1 MDLSDE
7 LSPLETSLASEL
19 AGLVEDPDEA
29 TRRSIMRAV
38 MQAPLPVHAAR
49 PRVHRATR
57 FALALVAAVLLLV
70 MGATAALAGSSHA
83 VPTSPA
89 YGLRLA
95 GEDIRLTFA
104 QPKQR
109 EELRIGFARDRFQ
122 QARDIA
128 RSDHH
133 NARLLVAG
141 GHEYLAQVRSS
152 LGSLSADEQG
162 EVENELDQA
171 SQDENDTQNQVGQQG
186 SNDR

>member
-1 MDLSDE
+1 MNDDLSPVE
-7 LSPLETSLASEL
+7 SRLASEL
-19 AGLVEDPDEA
+19 EGLVEDPDKA

-38 MQAPLPVHAAR
+38 RQKPIPLHAGR
-49 PRVHRATR
+49 PRSHPTAR
-57 FALALVAAVLLLV
+57 FVLAMVAAAALLL

-95 GEDIRLTFA
+95 GEDVRLTFA

-128 RSDHH
+128 RSDHD
-133 NARLLVAG
+133 NARLLVEG
-141 GHEYLAQVRSS
+141 GHDYLAQVRST

-171 SQDENDTQNQVGQQG
+171 TQDENDTQNQVGQHGQ
-186 SNDR
+186 NN